1 MPRRFITLFILTN
14 DTSRP
19 RQLKIR
25 MRLAK
30 TLGAASAVF
39 ILLMAFCVYDYLR
52 INWNSREYLRLLRE
66 NASQRIELQ
75 NFSSKL
81 RDMEGQLARL
91 ELFDRKLR
99 IMANIERPGGP
110 APGEKLMGIGG
121 GSSAET
127 DDYLTTPGAKV
138 DELVKQMRSD
148 LTQLEKKAS
157 GQESSF
163 TELHERLLDRS
174 SFFASTPSI
183 WPARGW
189 GTSTLGQ
196 RGS

>member
-110 APGEKLMGIGG
+110 APSKSRRYAKHSMLIIR
-121 GSSAET
+121 T
-127 DDYLTTPGAKV
+127 FWHNPGNRNISKS
-138 DELVKQMRSD
+138 RS
-148 LTQLEKKAS
+148 
-157 GQESSF
+157 
-163 TELHERLLDRS
+163 R
-174 SFFASTPSI
+174 
-183 WPARGW
+183 
-189 GTSTLGQ
+189 
-196 RGS
+196 